1 MLPILGIHD
10 LFGTEFAMIFSFHVG
25 VTNSVTKS
33 VIGKVKKVAK
43 IISINDATSNLK
55 RTDQI

>member
-33 VIGKVKKVAK
+33 VIGKVKIAK